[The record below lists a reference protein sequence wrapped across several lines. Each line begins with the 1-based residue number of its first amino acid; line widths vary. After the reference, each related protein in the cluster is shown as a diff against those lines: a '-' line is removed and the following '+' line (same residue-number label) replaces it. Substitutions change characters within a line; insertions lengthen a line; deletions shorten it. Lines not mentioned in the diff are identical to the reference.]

1 MSYQTETIEALMEAR
16 NNDISQKISLQD
28 QLVLIFQ
35 IMSGETT
42 PLEHQGIIG
51 FITQIYESYKAEV
64 ELVMQKTDEE
74 LEQYAI
80 PSTFITE

>member
-64 ELVMQKTDEE
+64 ELVMQKTDEQ
-74 LEQYAI
+74 LEQYQI
-80 PSTFITE
+80 PSTFIIQ